1 LKSITEPRMALLKQW
16 SSEGLLSPAA
26 FENLTRFVDL
36 LAEWNQRINL
46 TGLGSREEMES
57 LLIGESILAARAFPM
72 SGKRVLDFGSGA
84 GIPGLV
90 WAIYDPSIEL
100 TSVEIREK
108 KVAFQK
114 EVIRTIG
121 LDAEVMKGIFPQ
133 VVKGRQFDVIATRA
147 IRFSSKLWAQAVP
160 LVALGGSFIH
170 FANSN
175 SVIEGWRTIP
185 ISDRSAL
192 LLQTH

>member
-1 LKSITEPRMALLKQW
+1 MALLKQW

-57 LLIGESILAARAFPM
+57 LLIGESILCARAFPM

-90 WAIYDPSIEL
+90 WAIHDPSIRL
-100 TSVEIREK
+100 SSVEIREK

-121 LDAEVMKGIFPQ
+121 LDAEVLKGIFPQ
-133 VVKGRQFDVIATRA
+133 AVKGRQFDVIATRA
-147 IRFSSKLWAQAVP
+147 IRFSSKLWGESVP
-160 LVALGGSFIH
+160 LLAPGGSFVHIASPH
-170 FANSN
+170 AKE
-175 SVIEGWRTIP
+175 IGWSSLP
-185 ISDRSAL
+185 VSDRTSL
-192 LLQTH
+192 LVQTRS